1 MKFACR
7 ICLEKFLSDILF
19 FLHVNKIIRSSF
31 RRSCYSLYM
40 FRFPKFRNLQE
51 FIKIFGAHFIKSRF
65 VQHMATSRLLIVVLI
80 LGAALWW
87 LYRRGYLQP
96 PQPQQQSQPSATT
109 RPVPVPSVVGASATT
124 RPVPVPSVVS
134 ASATTR
140 PVPVPSQSATASSPA
155 QTNPITHTNCLQVAL
170 QLLQNSGREPRRD
183 GKSFRT
189 LIDHAGGWAQV
200 PSGCSV
206 ASGRGS
212 WVVHWNER
220 KGINQ
225 MGGWTRVCPGPR
237 LAAEGQS
244 C

>member
-1 MKFACR
+1 M
-7 ICLEKFLSDILF
+7 
-19 FLHVNKIIRSSF
+19 
-31 RRSCYSLYM
+31 
-40 FRFPKFRNLQE
+40 
-51 FIKIFGAHFIKSRF
+51 G
-65 VQHMATSRLLIVVLI
+65 TSRLLIVVLI
-80 LGAALWW
+80 LGALWW

-96 PQPQQQSQPSATT
+96 PHPQQLSPSATT
-109 RPVPVPSVVGASATT
+109 RP
-124 RPVPVPSVVS
+124 PVPVPSVS

-140 PVPVPSQSATASSPA
+140 PPVPVPSATASSSSPPA
-155 QTNPITHTNCLQVAL
+155 QTNPITHTICLQEAL
-170 QLLQNSGREPRRD
+170 QLLQNSGLEPRRD

>member
-1 MKFACR
+1 MFGPLSVGLALLAALVWVFNFKTCR
-7 ICLEKFLSDILF
+7 ISSKHLVSLF
-19 FLHVNKIIRSSF
+19 IGSYFV
-31 RRSCYSLYM
+31 
-40 FRFPKFRNLQE
+40 
-51 FIKIFGAHFIKSRF
+51 KSRF
-65 VQHMATSRLLIVVLI
+65 VQHMATSRLVIVVLI
-80 LGAALWW
+80 LGALWW
-87 LYRRGYLQP
+87 LYRQGYLQP
-96 PQPQQQSQPSATT
+96 PHPQPQSQ
-109 RPVPVPSVVGASATT
+109 
-124 RPVPVPSVVS
+124 S

-140 PVPVPSQSATASSPA
+140 PVRVPSVSASATNRPVPVLSVSASATTRLVPVHSQSATAGSPA

-170 QLLQNSGREPRRD
+170 QLLQARGLDPQRD

-189 LIDHAGGWAQV
+189 LKDSAGGWAGV

-212 WVVHWNER
+212 WVVHWNEH

-225 MGGWTRVCPGPR
+225 KGGWTRVCPGPR